1 MSNRAQLDKLA
12 KSESQRQSI
21 AEEHWYFVTFGAFI
35 YVKAFKDDL
44 TDCEVIGINAL
55 SPDDFDEKRCPA
67 IARVRPCSRAPQ
79 SSTRSRLVVCA
90 CCSR

>member
-44 TDCEVIGINAL
+44 SDCEVLN
-55 SPDDFDEKRCPA
+55 FD
-67 IARVRPCSRAPQ
+67 
-79 SSTRSRLVVCA
+79 
-90 CCSR
+90 